1 MWSLVC
7 YSPWNILAVI
17 EWNSSAVIEASLWF
31 GFVRIKKIKKV
42 KIFNQKWKSDKVAAL
57 LTTECIHMWSNV
69 CSELAV
75 KSHYVFDLSR
85 RRLNDFCG
93 KWILKF
99 SISGR

>member
-7 YSPWNILAVI
+7 YLPWNTSAVI
-17 EWNSSAVIEASLWF
+17 EWNSLAVIEASLWF
-31 GFVRIKKIKKV
+31 GFVWIKKIKKEQ
-42 KIFNQKWKSDKVAAL
+42 ILDQKWKSNKVATL

-69 CSELAV
+69 CSVLAA
-75 KSHYVFDLSR
+75 KSHYVFDLSG
-85 RRLNDFCG
+85 RRLNYFCG